1 MDWIKGAGAF
11 VVGIIVFF
19 VLFIII
25 ASVGIFGFGWFQ
37 RSTAD
42 FRGQTAAIE
51 KTKANADFR
60 LHAYNQFY
68 DLCSQVQSLE
78 DRIIIFSGDV
88 ERFAGTS
95 KEAEALTNLHAIEA
109 QRSTLIR
116 EYNAKAS
123 RGFTDGQFRSND
135 LPYQLDVTD
144 KETICA

>member
-1 MDWIKGAGAF
+1 MEWIKGLGAF
-11 VVGIIVFF
+11 VVGVIVFF
-19 VLFIII
+19 VVLIVVACI
-25 ASVGIFGFGWFQ
+25 GIFGFGWFQ

-60 LHAYNQFY
+60 LRAYDQFY

-78 DRIIIFSGDV
+78 DRIVIFEGDV
-88 ERFAGTS
+88 KMFEGTS
-95 KEAEALTNLHAIEA
+95 KEAVALTNLHALQA
-109 QRSTLIR
+109 QRSSLIR

-135 LPYQLDVTD
+135 LPYQLDITD